1 MQDVATK
8 TSVGKILIA
17 YYSRT
22 GRTARVARDIAART
36 GGDIE
41 RIQDPRH
48 RIGCLGYL
56 EAIRDAV
63 RGAPARIPPITR
75 KPSDYAMTII
85 GTPVWAWKM
94 TPAVRAYLR
103 QTQQQLGHVAFF
115 VTSGDTDVAKIVT
128 PMEALVGVRAIAS
141 IGFNSRQLNDQ
152 KLYEEKLRSFL
163 AAIGYSTT
171 ASATVEDDGGAFSG
185 SVHVPISPSP
195 TPMEHQW

>member
-8 TSVGKILIA
+8 TSAGKILIA

-103 QTQQQLGHVAFF
+103 QTQQQLARVAFF
-115 VTSGDTDVAKIVT
+115 VTSGDTDIARVAP
-128 PMEALVGVRAIAS
+128 PMEALIGIKAVAS
-141 IGFNSRQLNDQ
+141 IGFNNRELNDER
-152 KLYEEKLRSFL
+152 LYEEKLRGFL
-163 AAIGYSTT
+163 AAIGHSDT
-171 ASATVEDDGGAFSG
+171 APG
-185 SVHVPISPSP
+185 
-195 TPMEHQW
+195 W